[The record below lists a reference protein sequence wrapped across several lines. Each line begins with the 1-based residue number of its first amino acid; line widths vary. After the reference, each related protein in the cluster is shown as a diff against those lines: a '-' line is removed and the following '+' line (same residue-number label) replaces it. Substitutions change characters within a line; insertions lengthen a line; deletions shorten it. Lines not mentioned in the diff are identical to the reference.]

1 MKTPTILWRHI
12 TNIASGHSSLVVRDP
27 YPIVCWVSTEKR
39 KHPVKELTLLR
50 QGTNGSEGFSGG
62 LRSPWVKMISHQ
74 MSAKRSQERMKERA
88 NTSSVQR
95 HCTSTRVVKMSWR
108 YRRLRLATFHWT
120 TLQSPCLKM
129 TRLRTRLAAY
139 RALRYLQ
146 DGNFYFR
153 HSVNTAM
160 CGRSLSH
167 RYVAIRLCLL
177 TTSCVLYF
185 ILNVFFS
192 FYFYNG
198 FQFKYYV
205 TSLWHNFV
213 FDENSTIILAKLLS
227 IWMEIIHIDWLV
239 ICYVLH

>member
-1 MKTPTILWRHI
+1 MLFQTEIFTKLQLVSFHNLCTYLHFKIYRYQMFQRRCLTMKAWMKTPTILWRHI

-146 DGNFYFR
+146 HGNFYFR

-177 TTSCVLYF
+177 TTSCIYIVKCF
-185 ILNVFFS
+185 
-192 FYFYNG
+192 
-198 FQFKYYV
+198 
-205 TSLWHNFV
+205 
-213 FDENSTIILAKLLS
+213 
-227 IWMEIIHIDWLV
+227 
-239 ICYVLH
+239 C

>member
-1 MKTPTILWRHI
+1 MLFQTEIFTKLQLVSFHNLCTYLHFKIYSYQTFQRKCLTMKAWMKTPTILWRHI

-146 DGNFYFR
+146 DGKFYFR
-153 HSVNTAM
+153 HLVNNAM
-160 CGRSLSH
+160 CGRSLCSDTVVFEFH
-167 RYVAIRLCLL
+167 ARLYL
-177 TTSCVLYF
+177 
-185 ILNVFFS
+185 
-192 FYFYNG
+192 
-198 FQFKYYV
+198 
-205 TSLWHNFV
+205 
-213 FDENSTIILAKLLS
+213 
-227 IWMEIIHIDWLV
+227 
-239 ICYVLH
+239 